1 MTIGLAGGYC
11 AGKNA
16 VESLLRERGFTCFD
30 LDRIGHEA
38 LALEETME
46 AIAWRFGPG
55 ALGPEGLVDRKAL
68 GALVFGDPEGLAD
81 LEAIVHPAVYRL
93 FKPRLEAE
101 VAAGRDVC
109 LNAALLHRMEEA
121 KGCDF
126 IIEVRAPLAIRVIRG
141 CARDGLRIRDVLAR
155 IWSQRSFRKELRLL
169 GRPLRPLWNDGD
181 RRTLEDRLERLLMAG
196 SSTRAAV
203 PASDAASAKPST

>member
-16 VESLLRERGFTCFD
+16 VEALLRERGFTCFD

-38 LALEETME
+38 
-46 AIAWRFGPG
+46 
-55 ALGPEGLVDRKAL
+55 
-68 GALVFGDPEGLAD
+68 
-81 LEAIVHPAVYRL
+81 
-93 FKPRLEAE
+93 
-101 VAAGRDVC
+101 
-109 LNAALLHRMEEA
+109 
-121 KGCDF
+121 
-126 IIEVRAPLAIRVIRG
+126 LAIRVIRG

>member
-16 VESLLRERGFTCFD
+16 VEALLREKGFACFD
-30 LDRIGHEA
+30 LDKIGHEA

-55 ALGPEGLVDRKAL
+55 ALGPDGLVDRKAL
-68 GALVFGDPEGLAD
+68 GGLVFGDPEGLSD

-101 VAAGRDVC
+101 LAAGRDVC

-155 IWSQRSFRKELRLL
+155 IWSQGSFRKELHAIGRPVRILRNDGELRALDSKLEKLL
-169 GRPLRPLWNDGD
+169 GRTGA
-181 RRTLEDRLERLLMAG
+181 RTGR
-196 SSTRAAV
+196 SS
-203 PASDAASAKPST
+203 

>member
-16 VESLLRERGFTCFD
+16 VEALLREKGFACFD
-30 LDRIGHEA
+30 LDKIGHEA

-55 ALGPEGLVDRKAL
+55 ALGPDGLVDRKAL
-68 GALVFGDPEGLAD
+68 GGLVFGDPEGLSD

-101 VAAGRDVC
+101 LAAGRDVC

-155 IWSQRSFRKELRLL
+155 IWSQGSFRKELHAIGRPVRILRNDGELRALDSKLEKLL
-169 GRPLRPLWNDGD
+169 GRTGA
-181 RRTLEDRLERLLMAG
+181 RTGRSG
-196 SSTRAAV
+196 
-203 PASDAASAKPST
+203 

>member
-16 VESLLRERGFTCFD
+16 VEALLRERGFTCFD

-55 ALGPEGLVDRKAL
+55 ALGPDGLVDRKAL

-93 FKPRLEAE
+93 FTPRLEAE
-101 VAAGRDVC
+101 LAAGRDVC

-155 IWSQRSFRKELRLL
+155 IWSQRSFGKELHAIGRPVRILRNDGELRALDAKLEKLL
-169 GRPLRPLWNDGD
+169 GRTGA
-181 RRTLEDRLERLLMAG
+181 RTGRSG
-196 SSTRAAV
+196 
-203 PASDAASAKPST
+203 

>member
-1 MTIGLAGGYC
+1 MGGHALIIGLAGGYC

-16 VESLLRERGFTCFD
+16 VETLLMAKGFTCFD
-30 LDRIGHEA
+30 LDKIGHEA

-55 ALGPEGLVDRKAL
+55 ALGPDGLVDRKAL
-68 GALVFGDPEGLAD
+68 GTLVFGDPEGLAD

-141 CARDGLRIRDVLAR
+141 CARDNMRIRDVLAR

-169 GRPLRPLWNDGD
+169 GRPMRTLRNDGD
-181 RRTLEDRLERLLMAG
+181 RKRLEDRLDGLLNLGPVDNRL
-196 SSTRAAV
+196 
-203 PASDAASAKPST
+203 